1 MTPVGRVRKFRCYP
15 AGADELLGGRVY
27 SGKYAFL
34 LFSGKAPD
42 PLLLSS
48 IIVSCIIVLQKQ
60 SSESD
65 YKTDKMLLALRMG
78 RPGPG

>member
-42 PLLLSS
+42 PLLLYP
-48 IIVSCIIVLQKQ
+48 IIVLQKQ
-60 SSESD
+60 SPESD